1 MYNTMS
7 VRKNFR
13 ISDREQMVLSIYCK
27 EIESSETDVVR
38 ELIRSLE
45 EKLTQE
51 GKQLLGNMSKS
62 GAV

>member
-1 MYNTMS
+1 MS

-45 EKLTQE
+45 GKLTQE

-62 GAV
+62 GAVY